1 MDPLSTPFTLR
12 GATVRHRI
20 ALPPMST
27 YQALAGSLSDPA
39 WHTGHYASRS
49 AGMGLVIVEATAVSP
64 QAPATPQ
71 DLGLWNDRQAE
82 GLAQIAAAVTAAG
95 AVPALQLSHAGRK
108 ASRTRP
114 WGPGADAPIA
124 PDEGGWEPLGPSPIP
139 FADGY
144 RTPREMTPDQI
155 GLTVQEFAAA
165 AGRAVHAGF
174 RAVELHAGHG
184 RLLHSFLSP
193 IANHRTDAYG
203 ATFDGRTLLLRQA
216 VRAVR
221 RALPDDVPLL
231 VRMSVT
237 DHLPGGWTLEDTVRL
252 APLLAADGADLI
264 DCTSGGIA
272 RPESRPSGPAWQ
284 APYARTVRQAGIP
297 TAAVGKITTLEQAG
311 QLLIDGYCDLVLMG
325 RQLLADP
332 MLPARH
338 APALAPAPYQRALAT
353 IGTADGQLAPE
364 L

>member
-1 MDPLSTPFTLR
+1 MNPLSTPFTLR
-12 GATVRHRI
+12 GMTVRHRI

-27 YQALAGSLSDPA
+27 YQALPGNLPDPA

-49 AGMGLVIVEATAVSP
+49 AGMGLVIVEATAVCP
-64 QAPATPQ
+64 EAPVTPQ
-71 DLGLWNDRQAE
+71 DLGLWTGRQGE
-82 GLAQIAAAVTAAG
+82 GLAKIAAAIAAQG
-95 AVPALQLSHAGRK
+95 ATPALQLSHAGRK

-114 WGPGADAPIA
+114 WGTG
-124 PDEGGWEPLGPSPIP
+124 PDTPLPPDDGGWEPLGPSSIP

-144 RTPREMTPDQI
+144 RTPQEMTTSQI
-155 GLTVQEFAAA
+155 DIAVGQFVTAAD
-165 AGRAVHAGF
+165 RAVHAGF

-184 RLLHSFLSP
+184 RLFHSFLSP
-193 IANHRTDAYG
+193 IANHRNDAYG
-203 ATFDGRTLLLRQA
+203 TTFDGRTLLLRRT

-237 DHLPGGWTLEDTVRL
+237 DFLPGGWTLEDTVRL
-252 APLLAADGADLI
+252 APLLTADGADLM

-272 RPESRPSGPAWQ
+272 RPEERPSGPAWQ
-284 APYARTVRQAGIP
+284 APYARAVRQAGMP
-297 TAAVGKITTLEQAG
+297 TAAVGKITTLGQAE
-311 QLLIDGYCDLVLMG
+311 QLLTAGDCDLVLMG
-325 RQLLADP
+325 RQLLVDP

-338 APALAPAPYQRALAT
+338 APGLAPAPYQRALAT
-353 IGTADGQLAPE
+353 IGTADGRVAPE